1 MRPKTT
7 KILTLSML
15 LLFLLISCVSASTTI
30 TIPYDKFNTTS
41 ITYYQTDKTYT
52 MFEAKI
58 TPSVAYNTS
67 NNNAVIVLALTNANN
82 ESRDGILLKIFQSLA
97 QVFIMTNSSYASNKI
112 AEIGGD
118 VGWKSAIGDTWLIT
132 YCDGKLSIGNSTDKE
147 ALIGNYALGDFALN
161 YIQASDG
168 SAVSGSVISGS
179 VYVEIDDSMLQTQT
193 LVYAWIPVIV
203 TFAMLGMVLALVK
216 KLSL

>member
-58 TPSVAYNTS
+58 TPSVTFNTS
-67 NNNAVIVLALTNANN
+67 NTNAVIVLALTNANN
-82 ESRDGILLKIFQSLA
+82 ESRDGIVFKIFSSLA
-97 QVFIMTNSSYASNKI
+97 QVFIMTDSVYSDSKI

-118 VGWKSAIGDTWLIT
+118 VGWKNAIGDTWLIT
-132 YCDGKLSIGNSTDKE
+132 YVNGKLSIGNSTDKD
-147 ALIGNYALGDFALN
+147 ALIGNYALGDFTLN

-168 SAVSGSVISGS
+168 SATPQSVTSGS
-179 VYVEIDDSMLQTQT
+179 VYITIDDSMLQTQT

-216 KLSL
+216 KLSV